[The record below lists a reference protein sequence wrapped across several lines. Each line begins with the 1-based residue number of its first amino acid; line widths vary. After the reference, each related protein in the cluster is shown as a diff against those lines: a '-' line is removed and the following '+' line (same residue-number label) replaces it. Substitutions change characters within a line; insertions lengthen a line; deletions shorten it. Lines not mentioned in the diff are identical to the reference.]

1 MAKTIT
7 ITARAFALLA
17 RPVTGQGG
25 YQSRL
30 RNLQAELGIEPDD
43 SLQAVSPG
51 SYQGPIEMSRAVAA
65 PTAPIKSKRDVLID
79 KLMMA
84 LGMDEPTP
92 VGEPVR
98 VYEPSRRQADRLTL
112 EESDVDSEED
122 LARTLAK
129 AQRVRQEKAALHMVG
144 RSRKSPKLSNA
155 ERERRAE
162 RMRGMWAKAR
172 KAGKASAKVAKRKVS
187 KRR

>member
-43 SLQAVSPG
+43 SLTAISPG
-51 SYQGPIEMSRAVAA
+51 AYQGPIEMRRAVAA
-65 PTAPIKSKRDVLID
+65 PVAPVKGKREILLD
-79 KLMMA
+79 KLIMA
-84 LGMDEPTP
+84 LGMDQEEDLPLAVP
-92 VGEPVR
+92 IKVH
-98 VYEPSRRQADRLTL
+98 RQVVD
-112 EESDVDSEED
+112 EMDSEED

-172 KAGKASAKVAKRKVS
+172 KAGKATGKTAKRKVS